1 MNGRFRK
8 LDGRVYPWGA
18 MTQQANRSEQR
29 TRQEKGAF
37 LVNAAN
43 VLVEKLE
50 KGAEKTQVQYLI
62 DDRQGS
68 DRFALRLYTVQKD
81 GHTPLDQHPYEHH
94 VYVLS
99 GQGLLR
105 QSKDADSPL
114 KEVKPKDAIFIPSN
128 AVHQFSNTHDEPFVF
143 LCVKGN
149 PQLYAHEQLP
159 GNNEGSEQNYC

>member
-1 MNGRFRK
+1 MS
-8 LDGRVYPWGA
+8 
-18 MTQQANRSEQR
+18 QQADRTEQR
-29 TRQEKGAF
+29 TRQEKGIF
-37 LVNAAN
+37 LVNAAH

-68 DRFALRLYTVQKD
+68 DRFALRLYTVLKG

-99 GQGLLR
+99 GEGLLR
-105 QSKDADSPL
+105 RSRDADSPL
-114 KEVKPKDAIFIPSN
+114 KELKARDAIFIPSN

-149 PQLYAHEQLP
+149 PQLYAHEPLHKSS
-159 GNNEGSEQNYC
+159 NDSEQNYC